1 MDTLV
6 TFNAQALKALIKE
19 SVREV
24 LKEEGFAVRQSV
36 TPIVSDAKQADIEQK
51 LATYRQHIQSLLKAR
66 AAIKSTNPAIETE
79 LIFDTERD
87 HYQIVHTGWR
97 DSTTCLYG
105 CAVHVDIKD
114 GKIWV
119 QHDGS
124 EVAIAEQLAELGV
137 PKQDIVLAY
146 QAPHVRQ
153 YTDFAVG

>member
-1 MDTLV
+1 MEKLV
-6 TFNAQALKALIKE
+6 
-19 SVREV
+19 
-24 LKEEGFAVRQSV
+24 
-36 TPIVSDAKQADIEQK
+36 
-51 LATYRQHIQSLLKAR
+51 TYRQYIQSLLERR
-66 AAIKSTNPAIETE
+66 ASIKSSNPEIETE

-87 HYQIVHTGWR
+87 HYQIVHTGWQ
-97 DSTTCLYG
+97 DSRKRLYG

-124 EVAIAEQLAELGV
+124 EVAIADQLAELGV